1 MKREL
6 FSFLFLCRKPWGNV
20 SFPWFFILKGVRK
33 MTICSVNNVTKSFGG
48 NIIFENISLEIKN
61 GERVGLV
68 GRNGSGKTTIF
79 QLLTGMESLDA
90 GAIHMKKGTRIGHVA
105 QIPKFDESMTVYE
118 VLSSAFKIE
127 KELEREMRT
136 LEKHMAE
143 EQESSVL
150 QKLMERYG
158 IIQEKFAFLG
168 GYEIEANI
176 MKVANG
182 LQVIELFPRS
192 FLELSGGEQ
201 TKVSL
206 AYMLLQKPD
215 LLLLDEPTNHLDL
228 FAVEWLEQFL
238 KEYNGTVVVISHDR
252 YFLDEVVTK
261 IFDLEDGEI
270 HVYHTNYSRFVEEKE
285 ERLLQE
291 FQAFQE
297 QQKKIKKM
305 KEAIKRLREWA
316 NQANPPNEGLHK
328 RARSMERAL
337 ERMEKLKKPILER
350 KQMGLQFEG
359 QERSGKDVIVMKEV
373 SKGFAEH
380 LLFNEANLH
389 VRFQERAAIVGRNGT
404 GKTTLLKLLLEE
416 IKPDAGEIRIGSSVK
431 IGYLSQHA
439 YGNMKSNVLEAFREC
454 VAVTEGEARH
464 ILAKFLFYGPAVF
477 KKVTQLSGGEKM
489 RLRLAQ
495 LMYQDINFLILDE
508 PTNHLDIESREVLEE
523 ALEQYNGTILAVSHD
538 RYFLNKLFE
547 KTYWIDECKLFEFA
561 GNYAWARQKWEEKLE
576 TQVIKQQ
583 RQGRKKIET
592 VPVKKKEVRNIE
604 EIETELM
611 HVEED
616 IYTLECKMEQVVDV
630 EMLEQLYEEK
640 TKKELLRAELYNA
653 LENIME

>member
-1 MKREL
+1 
-6 FSFLFLCRKPWGNV
+6 
-20 SFPWFFILKGVRK
+20 
-33 MTICSVNNVTKSFGG
+33 MTICSVNNVMKSFGG

-79 QLLTGMESLDA
+79 ALLTGRESLDA

-105 QIPKFDESMTVYE
+105 QIPKFDEVMNVYD
-118 VLSSAFKIE
+118 VLSSAFKVE
-127 KELEREMRT
+127 KELEKEMHA
-136 LEKHMAE
+136 LEKNMAE
-143 EQESSVL
+143 EQEQSSL

-182 LQVIELFPRS
+182 LQVTDLFPRV
-192 FLELSGGEQ
+192 FTELSGGEQ

-228 FAVEWLEQFL
+228 FAVEWLEKFL
-238 KEYNGTVVVISHDR
+238 KEYTGTVMVISHDR

-270 HVYHTNYSRFVEEKE
+270 HVYHTNYSQFVEEKE

-291 FQAFQE
+291 FQAYQE

-328 RARSMERAL
+328 RARNMERAL
-337 ERMEKLKKPILER
+337 ERIEKLKRPILER

-359 QERSGKDVIVMKEV
+359 QERSGKDVVVMKEV
-373 SKGFAEH
+373 SKGFAGRP
-380 LLFNEANLH
+380 LFEQANLH

-416 IKPDAGEIRIGSSVK
+416 INPDVGEIRIGSSVK
-431 IGYLSQHA
+431 IGYLSQHT
-439 YGNMKSNVLEAFREC
+439 YGNVKSNVLEAFREY

-576 TQVIKQQ
+576 KQVIKQK
-583 RQGRKKIET
+583 RQGRKSVET
-592 VPVKKKEVRNIE
+592 VPVKEKEARNLE
-604 EIETELM
+604 EIENELM

-616 IYTLECKMEQVVDV
+616 IYAIECEMEHVADV
-630 EMLEQLYEEK
+630 ERLEKLYEEK
-640 TKKELLRAELYNA
+640 TKKELLRAKLYSE
-653 LENIME
+653 LENIVE

>member
-1 MKREL
+1 
-6 FSFLFLCRKPWGNV
+6 
-20 SFPWFFILKGVRK
+20 
-33 MTICSVNNVTKSFGG
+33 MTICSVNNVMKSFGG

-79 QLLTGMESLDA
+79 GLLTGKESLDA

-105 QIPKFDESMTVYE
+105 QIPKFDEVMTVYD
-118 VLSSAFKIE
+118 VLSSAFKVE
-127 KELEREMRT
+127 KELEKEMHA
-136 LEKHMAE
+136 LEKNMVV
-143 EQESSVL
+143 EQEQSAL
-150 QKLMERYG
+150 EKLMERYG
-158 IIQEKFAFLG
+158 VIQEKFAFLG

-182 LQVIELFPRS
+182 LQVTDLFSRV
-192 FLELSGGEQ
+192 FTELSGGEQ

-238 KEYNGTVVVISHDR
+238 KEYTGTVIVISHDR

-270 HVYHTNYSRFVEEKE
+270 HVYHTNYSQFVEEKE

-291 FQAFQE
+291 FQAYQE

-328 RARSMERAL
+328 RARNMERAL
-337 ERMEKLKKPILER
+337 ERIEKLKRPILER

-359 QERSGKDVIVMKEV
+359 QERSGKDVVVMKEV
-373 SKGFAEH
+373 SKGFAGRP
-380 LLFNEANLH
+380 LFEQANLH

-416 IKPDAGEIRIGSSVK
+416 INPDVGEIRIGSSVK
-431 IGYLSQHA
+431 IGYLSQHT
-439 YGNMKSNVLEAFREC
+439 YGNVKSNVLEAFREY

-464 ILAKFLFYGPAVF
+464 ILAKFLFCGPAVF

-576 TQVIKQQ
+576 KQVIKQK
-583 RQGRKKIET
+583 RQGRKSVEM
-592 VPVKKKEVRNIE
+592 VPVKEKKARNLE
-604 EIETELM
+604 EIENELM
-611 HVEED
+611 DVEED
-616 IYTLECKMEQVVDV
+616 IYAIECEMEHVADV
-630 EMLEQLYEEK
+630 ERLEKLYEEK
-640 TKKELLRAELYNA
+640 TMKELLRAKLYSE
-653 LENIME
+653 LENIVE

>member
-1 MKREL
+1 
-6 FSFLFLCRKPWGNV
+6 
-20 SFPWFFILKGVRK
+20 
-33 MTICSVNNVTKSFGG
+33 MTICSVNNVKKSFGG

-61 GERVGLV
+61 GERIGLV

-90 GAIHMKKGTRIGHVA
+90 GAIHMKKGTCIGHVA
-105 QIPKFDESMTVYE
+105 QIPKFNNEMNVYD
-118 VLSSAFKIE
+118 VLSSAFKKE
-127 KELEREMRT
+127 KELEIEMHA
-136 LEKHMAE
+136 LEKNMAE
-143 EQESSVL
+143 EQESSAL

-158 IIQEKFAFLG
+158 VIQERYAFLG

-182 LQVIELFPRS
+182 LQVTELFPRS
-192 FLELSGGEQ
+192 FMELSGGEQ

-238 KEYNGTVVVISHDR
+238 KEYTGTVMVISHDR

-270 HVYHTNYSRFVEEKE
+270 HVYHTNYSQFVEEKE

-291 FQAFQE
+291 FQAYQE

-328 RARSMERAL
+328 RARNMERAL
-337 ERMEKLKKPILER
+337 ERIEKLKRPILDR

-359 QERSGKDVIVMKEV
+359 QERSGKDVVVMKEV
-373 SKGFAEH
+373 SKGFDERS
-380 LLFNEANLH
+380 LFEKVNLH
-389 VRFQERAAIVGRNGT
+389 IRFQERAAIVGRNGT
-404 GKTTLLKLLLEE
+404 GKTTLLKLLLKEMQQ
-416 IKPDAGEIRIGSSVK
+416 DAGEIRIGNSVK

-439 YGNMKSNVLEAFREC
+439 YGNMKNNVLEAFRDC

-464 ILAKFLFYGPAVF
+464 ILARFLFYGPAVF

-495 LMYQDINFLILDE
+495 LMYQDVNFLILDE

-547 KTYWIDECKLFEFA
+547 KTYWIDEHKLFEFA
-561 GNYAWARQKWEEKLE
+561 GNYAWARQKWEERIEK
-576 TQVIKQQ
+576 QVVKQKQQ
-583 RQGRKKIET
+583 QQGNKALEVMPI
-592 VPVKKKEVRNIE
+592 KKKKSRDLEAVEN
-604 EIETELM
+604 ELM
-611 HVEED
+611 HIEED
-616 IYTLECKMEQVVDV
+616 IYALECKMENVVDV

-640 TKKELLRAELYNA
+640 TKKEFLRAELYNE
-653 LENIME
+653 LENIVE

>member
-1 MKREL
+1 
-6 FSFLFLCRKPWGNV
+6 
-20 SFPWFFILKGVRK
+20 
-33 MTICSVNNVTKSFGG
+33 MTICSVNNVKKSFGG

-61 GERVGLV
+61 GERIGLV

-90 GAIHMKKGTRIGHVA
+90 GAIHMKKGTCIGHVA
-105 QIPKFDESMTVYE
+105 QIPKFNNEMNVYD
-118 VLSSAFKIE
+118 VLSSAFKKE
-127 KELEREMRT
+127 KELEIEMHA
-136 LEKHMAE
+136 LEKNMAE
-143 EQESSVL
+143 EQESSAL

-158 IIQEKFAFLG
+158 VIQERYAFLG

-182 LQVIELFPRS
+182 LQVTELFPRS
-192 FLELSGGEQ
+192 FMELSGGEQ

-238 KEYNGTVVVISHDR
+238 KEYTGTVMVISHDR

-270 HVYHTNYSRFVEEKE
+270 HVYHTNYSQFVEEKE

-291 FQAFQE
+291 FQAYQE

-328 RARSMERAL
+328 RARNMERAL
-337 ERMEKLKKPILER
+337 ERIEKLKRPILDR

-359 QERSGKDVIVMKEV
+359 QERSGKDVVVMKEV
-373 SKGFAEH
+373 SKGFDERS
-380 LLFNEANLH
+380 LFEKVNLH
-389 VRFQERAAIVGRNGT
+389 IRFQERAAIVGRNGT
-404 GKTTLLKLLLEE
+404 GKTTLLKLLLKEMQQ
-416 IKPDAGEIRIGSSVK
+416 DAGEIRIGSSVK

-439 YGNMKSNVLEAFREC
+439 YGNMKNNVLEAFRDC

-464 ILAKFLFYGPAVF
+464 ILARFLFYGPAVF

-495 LMYQDINFLILDE
+495 LMYQDVNFLILDE

-547 KTYWIDECKLFEFA
+547 KTYWIDEHKLFEFA
-561 GNYAWARQKWEEKLE
+561 GNYAWARQKWEERIEK
-576 TQVIKQQ
+576 QVVKQKQQ
-583 RQGRKKIET
+583 QQGNKALEVMPI
-592 VPVKKKEVRNIE
+592 KKKRSRDLEAVEN
-604 EIETELM
+604 ELV
-611 HVEED
+611 HIEED
-616 IYTLECKMEQVVDV
+616 IYALECKMENVVDV

-640 TKKELLRAELYNA
+640 MKKEFLRAELYNE
-653 LENIME
+653 LENIVE

>member
-1 MKREL
+1 
-6 FSFLFLCRKPWGNV
+6 
-20 SFPWFFILKGVRK
+20 

-48 NIIFENISLEIKN
+48 NTIFENISLEIKN

-79 QLLTGMESLDA
+79 GLLTGMESLDA

-105 QIPKFDESMTVYE
+105 QIPKFDEVMTVYD
-118 VLSSAFKIE
+118 VLSSAFKVE
-127 KELEREMRT
+127 KELEKEMHA
-136 LEKHMAE
+136 LEKNMAV
-143 EQESSVL
+143 EQEQSAL
-150 QKLMERYG
+150 EKLMERYG
-158 IIQEKFAFLG
+158 VIQEKFAFLG

-182 LQVIELFPRS
+182 LQVTDLFSRV
-192 FLELSGGEQ
+192 FTELSGGEQ

-238 KEYNGTVVVISHDR
+238 KEYTGTVIVISHDR

-270 HVYHTNYSRFVEEKE
+270 HVYHTNYSQFVEEKE

-291 FQAFQE
+291 FQAYQE

-328 RARSMERAL
+328 RARNMERAL
-337 ERMEKLKKPILER
+337 ERIEKLKRPILER

-359 QERSGKDVIVMKEV
+359 QERSGKDVVVMKEV
-373 SKGFAEH
+373 SKGFAGRP
-380 LLFNEANLH
+380 LFEQANLH

-416 IKPDAGEIRIGSSVK
+416 INPDVGEIRIGSSVK
-431 IGYLSQHA
+431 IGYLSQHT
-439 YGNMKSNVLEAFREC
+439 YGNVKSNVLEAFREY

-576 TQVIKQQ
+576 KQVIKQK
-583 RQGRKKIET
+583 RQGRKSVEM
-592 VPVKKKEVRNIE
+592 VPVKEKKLGILKR
-604 EIETELM
+604 L
-611 HVEED
+611 
-616 IYTLECKMEQVVDV
+616 KMS
-630 EMLEQLYEEK
+630 
-640 TKKELLRAELYNA
+640 
-653 LENIME
+653 

>member
-1 MKREL
+1 
-6 FSFLFLCRKPWGNV
+6 
-20 SFPWFFILKGVRK
+20 

-105 QIPKFDESMTVYE
+105 QIPKFDEGMTVYD
-118 VLSSAFKIE
+118 VLSSAFKTE

-136 LEKHMAE
+136 LEKNMAE
-143 EQESSVL
+143 EREPSAL

-158 IIQEKFAFLG
+158 VIQEKFAFLG
-168 GYEIEANI
+168 GYEIEANL

-182 LQVIELFPRS
+182 LQATELFPRS

-238 KEYNGTVVVISHDR
+238 KEYNGTVMVISHDR

-270 HVYHTNYSRFVEEKE
+270 HVYHTNYSQFVEEKE

-291 FQAFQE
+291 FQAYQE

-337 ERMEKLKKPILER
+337 ERIEKLKKPILER

-359 QERSGKDVIVMKEV
+359 QERSGKDVVLMKEV
-373 SKGFAEH
+373 SKGFAGRP
-380 LLFNEANLH
+380 LFNEANLH

-439 YGNMKSNVLEAFREC
+439 YGNMKSNVLEAFREY

-547 KTYWIDECKLFEFA
+547 KTYWIDEHKLFEFA

-576 TQVIKQQ
+576 KQVIKQQ
-583 RQGRKKIET
+583 RQGRKSMAIA
-592 VPVKKKEVRNIE
+592 PVKKKEVRNVE
-604 EIETELM
+604 EIETELI

-616 IYTLECKMEQVVDV
+616 IYTLECKMEHVFDV

-640 TKKELLRAELYNA
+640 TKKELLRADLYNE
-653 LENIME
+653 LENIVE

>member
-1 MKREL
+1 M
-6 FSFLFLCRKPWGNV
+6 GNV

-33 MTICSVNNVTKSFGG
+33 MTICSVNNVKKSFGG

-61 GERVGLV
+61 GERIGLV

-90 GAIHMKKGTRIGHVA
+90 GAIHMKKGTCIGHVA
-105 QIPKFDESMTVYE
+105 QIPKFNNEMNVYD
-118 VLSSAFKIE
+118 VLSSAFKKE
-127 KELEREMRT
+127 KELEIEMHA
-136 LEKHMAE
+136 LEKNMAE
-143 EQESSVL
+143 EQESSAL

-158 IIQEKFAFLG
+158 VIQERYAFLG

-182 LQVIELFPRS
+182 LQVTELFRRS
-192 FLELSGGEQ
+192 FMEISGGEQ

-238 KEYNGTVVVISHDR
+238 KEYTGTVMVISHDR

-270 HVYHTNYSRFVEEKE
+270 HVYHTNYSQFVEEKE

-291 FQAFQE
+291 FQAYQE

-328 RARSMERAL
+328 RARNMERAL
-337 ERMEKLKKPILER
+337 ERIEKLKRPILDR

-359 QERSGKDVIVMKEV
+359 QERSGKDVVVMKEV
-373 SKGFAEH
+373 SKGFAERS
-380 LLFNEANLH
+380 LFEKVNLH
-389 VRFQERAAIVGRNGT
+389 LRFQERAAIVGRNGT
-404 GKTTLLKLLLEE
+404 GKTTLLKLLLKEMQQ
-416 IKPDAGEIRIGSSVK
+416 DAGEIRIGSSVK

-439 YGNMKSNVLEAFREC
+439 HGNMKNNVLEAFRDC

-464 ILAKFLFYGPAVF
+464 ILARFLFYGPAVF

-495 LMYQDINFLILDE
+495 LMYQDVNFLILDE

-547 KTYWIDECKLFEFA
+547 KTYWIDEHKLFEFA
-561 GNYAWARQKWEEKLE
+561 GNYAWARQKWEERIEK
-576 TQVIKQQ
+576 QVAKQKQQ
-583 RQGRKKIET
+583 QQGNKVLKVMPI
-592 VPVKKKEVRNIE
+592 KKKESRNLE
-604 EIETELM
+604 EVENELM
-611 HVEED
+611 HIEED
-616 IYTLECKMEQVVDV
+616 IYALECKMEHVVDV

-640 TKKELLRAELYNA
+640 TKNEFLRAELYNE
-653 LENIME
+653 LENIVE

>member
-1 MKREL
+1 M
-6 FSFLFLCRKPWGNV
+6 GNV

-33 MTICSVNNVTKSFGG
+33 MTICSVNNITKSFGG

-105 QIPKFDESMTVYE
+105 QIPKFDEGMTVYD
-118 VLSSAFKIE
+118 VLSSAFKAE
-127 KELEREMRT
+127 KELEREMHT
-136 LEKHMAE
+136 LEKNMAE
-143 EQESSVL
+143 EREPSAL

-158 IIQEKFAFLG
+158 VIQEKFAFLG
-168 GYEIEANI
+168 GYEIEANL

-182 LQVIELFPRS
+182 LQVTELFPRS

-238 KEYNGTVVVISHDR
+238 KEYNGTVMVISHDR

-270 HVYHTNYSRFVEEKE
+270 HVYHTNYSQFVEEKE

-291 FQAFQE
+291 FQAYQE

-359 QERSGKDVIVMKEV
+359 QERSGKDVVVMKEV
-373 SKGFAEH
+373 SKGFAGH
-380 LLFNEANLH
+380 PLFNEANLH

-416 IKPDAGEIRIGSSVK
+416 IEPDAGEIRIGSSVK

-439 YGNMKSNVLEAFREC
+439 YGNMKSNVLEAFREY

-547 KTYWIDECKLFEFA
+547 KTYWIDERKLFEFA

-576 TQVIKQQ
+576 KQVIKQQ
-583 RQGRKKIET
+583 RQGRKRIET
-592 VPVKKKEVRNIE
+592 APIKKKEVRNVE

-616 IYTLECKMEQVVDV
+616 IYTLECKMEHVVDV
-630 EMLEQLYEEK
+630 EVLEQLYEEK
-640 TKKELLRAELYNA
+640 AKQELLRAELYNE
-653 LENIME
+653 LENIVE

>member
-1 MKREL
+1 M
-6 FSFLFLCRKPWGNV
+6 GNV
-20 SFPWFFILKGVRK
+20 SFSWFFILKGVRK
-33 MTICSVNNVTKSFGG
+33 MTICSVNNVMKSFGG

-79 QLLTGMESLDA
+79 GLLTGKESFDA

-105 QIPKFDESMTVYE
+105 QIPKFDEVMTVYD
-118 VLSSAFKIE
+118 VLSSAFKVE
-127 KELEREMRT
+127 KELEKEMHA
-136 LEKHMAE
+136 LEKNMAV
-143 EQESSVL
+143 EQEQSAL
-150 QKLMERYG
+150 EKLMERYG
-158 IIQEKFAFLG
+158 VIQEKFAFLG

-182 LQVIELFPRS
+182 LQVTDLFSRV
-192 FLELSGGEQ
+192 FTELSGGEQ

-238 KEYNGTVVVISHDR
+238 KEYTGTVIVISHDR

-270 HVYHTNYSRFVEEKE
+270 HVYHTNYSQFVEEKE

-291 FQAFQE
+291 FQAYQE

-328 RARSMERAL
+328 RARNMERAL
-337 ERMEKLKKPILER
+337 ERIEKLKRPILER

-359 QERSGKDVIVMKEV
+359 QERSGKDVVVMKEV
-373 SKGFAEH
+373 SKGFAGRP
-380 LLFNEANLH
+380 LFEQANLH

-416 IKPDAGEIRIGSSVK
+416 INPDVGEIRIGSSVK
-431 IGYLSQHA
+431 IGYLSQHT
-439 YGNMKSNVLEAFREC
+439 YGNVKSNVLEAFREY

-576 TQVIKQQ
+576 KQVIKQK
-583 RQGRKKIET
+583 RQGRKSVEM
-592 VPVKKKEVRNIE
+592 VPVKEKKARNLE
-604 EIETELM
+604 EIENELM

-616 IYTLECKMEQVVDV
+616 IYAIECEMEHVADV
-630 EMLEQLYEEK
+630 ERLKKLYEEK
-640 TKKELLRAELYNA
+640 TMKELLRAKLYSE
-653 LENIME
+653 LENIVE

>member
-1 MKREL
+1 M
-6 FSFLFLCRKPWGNV
+6 GNV

-33 MTICSVNNVTKSFGG
+33 MTICSVNNITKSFGG

-79 QLLTGMESLDA
+79 QLLTGMENVDV

-105 QIPKFDESMTVYE
+105 QIPKFDDGITVYD
-118 VLSSAFKIE
+118 VLSSAFKAE
-127 KELEREMRT
+127 KELEREMHA
-136 LEKHMAE
+136 LEKNMAE
-143 EQESSVL
+143 GLEPFALE
-150 QKLMERYG
+150 KLMERYG
-158 IIQEKFAFLG
+158 VIQERFAFLG

-182 LQVIELFPRS
+182 LQVTELCSRLFT
-192 FLELSGGEQ
+192 ELSGGEQ

-238 KEYNGTVVVISHDR
+238 KEYVGTVMVISHDR

-261 IFDLEDGEI
+261 ILDLEDGEI
-270 HVYHTNYSRFVEEKE
+270 HVYHTNYSQFIEEKE

-291 FQAFQE
+291 FQAYQE

-328 RARSMERAL
+328 RARNMERAL
-337 ERMEKLKKPILER
+337 ERMEKLKRPILER

-359 QERSGKDVIVMKEV
+359 QERSGKDVVVMKEV
-373 SKGFAEH
+373 SKGFADRV
-380 LLFNEANLH
+380 LFEKANLH
-389 VRFQERAAIVGRNGT
+389 IRFQERAAIVGRNGT

-416 IKPDAGEIRIGSSVK
+416 IQQDAGEIRIGSSVK

-439 YGNMKSNVLEAFREC
+439 YGNMKNNVLEAFREC

-464 ILAKFLFYGPAVF
+464 ILARFLFYGPAVF

-547 KTYWIDECKLFEFA
+547 KTYWIDEHKLFEFA
-561 GNYAWARQKWEEKLE
+561 GNYAWARQKWEERIEK
-576 TQVIKQQ
+576 QVVKQKQQ
-583 RQGRKKIET
+583 GSKALEVIPIKKQES
-592 VPVKKKEVRNIE
+592 RNLE
-604 EIETELM
+604 KVENELM
-611 HVEED
+611 HIEED
-616 IYTLECKMEQVVDV
+616 IYALECRMENVVDV

-640 TKKELLRAELYNA
+640 TNKELLRADLYNE
-653 LENIME
+653 LENIVE

>member
-1 MKREL
+1 
-6 FSFLFLCRKPWGNV
+6 
-20 SFPWFFILKGVRK
+20 

-90 GAIHMKKGTRIGHVA
+90 GAIHMKKGTCIGHVA
-105 QIPKFDESMTVYE
+105 QILKFDEDMTVYD
-118 VLSSAFKIE
+118 VLSSAFKAE

-136 LEKHMAE
+136 LEKNMAE
-143 EQESSVL
+143 ERESSAL

-158 IIQEKFAFLG
+158 VIQEKFAFLG
-168 GYEIEANI
+168 GYEIEANL

-182 LQVIELFPRS
+182 LQVTELFPRS

-201 TKVSL
+201 TKISL

-238 KEYNGTVVVISHDR
+238 KEYNGTVMVISHDR

-270 HVYHTNYSRFVEEKE
+270 HVYHTNYSQFVEEKE

-291 FQAFQE
+291 FQAYQE

-337 ERMEKLKKPILER
+337 ERIEKLKKPILER

-359 QERSGKDVIVMKEV
+359 QERSGKDVVVMKEV
-373 SKGFAEH
+373 SKGFAGH
-380 LLFNEANLH
+380 LLFNEASLH

-416 IKPDAGEIRIGSSVK
+416 IEPDAGEIRIGSSVK

-439 YGNMKSNVLEAFREC
+439 YGNVKSNVLEAFREY

-547 KTYWIDECKLFEFA
+547 KTYWIDERKLFEFA

-576 TQVIKQQ
+576 KQVITQQ
-583 RQGRKKIET
+583 RQGRKRIET
-592 VPVKKKEVRNIE
+592 ASVKKKEVRNVE

-616 IYTLECKMEQVVDV
+616 IYTLECKMEHVVDV

-640 TKKELLRAELYNA
+640 TKKELLRAELYNE
-653 LENIME
+653 LGNIVE

>member
-1 MKREL
+1 
-6 FSFLFLCRKPWGNV
+6 
-20 SFPWFFILKGVRK
+20 

-143 EQESSVL
+143 EQETSVL

-182 LQVIELFPRS
+182 LQVTELFPRS
-192 FLELSGGEQ
+192 FVEISGGEQ

-238 KEYNGTVVVISHDR
+238 KEYNGTVMVISHDR

-291 FQAFQE
+291 FQAYQE

-359 QERSGKDVIVMKEV
+359 QERSGKDVVVMKEV

-416 IKPDAGEIRIGSSVK
+416 IEPDAGEIRIGSSVK

-583 RQGRKKIET
+583 RQGRKSVET
-592 VPVKKKEVRNIE
+592 VSVKKKEVRNIE

-630 EMLEQLYEEK
+630 EMLEQLYDEK
-640 TKKELLRAELYNA
+640 TKKELLRADLYNA

>member
-1 MKREL
+1 M
-6 FSFLFLCRKPWGNV
+6 GNV
-20 SFPWFFILKGVRK
+20 SFSWFFILKGVRK
-33 MTICSVNNVTKSFGG
+33 MTICSVNNVMKSFGG

-79 QLLTGMESLDA
+79 GLLTGKESLDA
-90 GAIHMKKGTRIGHVA
+90 GAILMKKGTRIGHVA
-105 QIPKFDESMTVYE
+105 QIPKFDEVMTVYD
-118 VLSSAFKIE
+118 VLSSAFKVE
-127 KELEREMRT
+127 KELEKEMHA
-136 LEKHMAE
+136 LEKNMAV
-143 EQESSVL
+143 EQEQSAL
-150 QKLMERYG
+150 EKLMERYG
-158 IIQEKFAFLG
+158 VIQEKFAFLG
-168 GYEIEANI
+168 GYEIKANI

-182 LQVIELFPRS
+182 LQVTDLFSRV
-192 FLELSGGEQ
+192 FTELSGGEQ

-238 KEYNGTVVVISHDR
+238 KEYTGTVIVISHDR

-270 HVYHTNYSRFVEEKE
+270 HVYHTNYSQFVEEKE

-291 FQAFQE
+291 FQAYQE

-328 RARSMERAL
+328 RARNMERAL
-337 ERMEKLKKPILER
+337 ERIEKLKRPILER

-359 QERSGKDVIVMKEV
+359 QERSGKDVVVMKEV
-373 SKGFAEH
+373 SKGFAGRP
-380 LLFNEANLH
+380 LFEQANLH

-416 IKPDAGEIRIGSSVK
+416 INPDVGEIRIGSSVK
-431 IGYLSQHA
+431 IGYLSQHT
-439 YGNMKSNVLEAFREC
+439 YGNVKSNVLEAFREY

-576 TQVIKQQ
+576 KQVIKQK
-583 RQGRKKIET
+583 RQGRKSVEM
-592 VPVKKKEVRNIE
+592 VPVKEKKARNLE
-604 EIETELM
+604 EIENELM

-616 IYTLECKMEQVVDV
+616 IYAIECEMEHVADV
-630 EMLEQLYEEK
+630 ERLEKLYEEK
-640 TKKELLRAELYNA
+640 TMKELLRAKLYSE
-653 LENIME
+653 LENIVE

>member
-1 MKREL
+1 
-6 FSFLFLCRKPWGNV
+6 
-20 SFPWFFILKGVRK
+20 
-33 MTICSVNNVTKSFGG
+33 MTICSVNNVMKSFGG

-79 QLLTGMESLDA
+79 GLLTGKESLDA

-105 QIPKFDESMTVYE
+105 QIPKFDEVMNVYD
-118 VLSSAFKIE
+118 VLSSAFKVE
-127 KELEREMRT
+127 KELEKEMHA
-136 LEKHMAE
+136 LEKNMAV
-143 EQESSVL
+143 EQEQSAL
-150 QKLMERYG
+150 EKLMERYG
-158 IIQEKFAFLG
+158 VIQEKFAFLG

-182 LQVIELFPRS
+182 LQVTDLFPRV
-192 FLELSGGEQ
+192 FTELSGGEQ

-228 FAVEWLEQFL
+228 FAVEWLEKFL
-238 KEYNGTVVVISHDR
+238 KEYTGTVMVISHDR

-270 HVYHTNYSRFVEEKE
+270 HVYHTNYSQFVEEKE

-291 FQAFQE
+291 FQAYQE

-328 RARSMERAL
+328 RARNMERAL
-337 ERMEKLKKPILER
+337 ERIEKLKRPILER

-359 QERSGKDVIVMKEV
+359 QERSGKDVVVMKEV
-373 SKGFAEH
+373 SKGFAGRP
-380 LLFNEANLH
+380 LFEQANLH
-389 VRFQERAAIVGRNGT
+389 VRFQERAAIVGCNGT

-416 IKPDAGEIRIGSSVK
+416 INPDVGEIRIGSSVK
-431 IGYLSQHA
+431 IGYLSQHT
-439 YGNMKSNVLEAFREC
+439 YGNVKSNVLEAFREY

-576 TQVIKQQ
+576 KQVIKQK
-583 RQGRKKIET
+583 RQGRKSVEM
-592 VPVKKKEVRNIE
+592 VPVKEKKARNLE
-604 EIETELM
+604 EIENELM

-616 IYTLECKMEQVVDV
+616 IYAIECEMEHVADV
-630 EMLEQLYEEK
+630 ERLEKLYEEK
-640 TKKELLRAELYNA
+640 TMKELLRAKLYSE
-653 LENIME
+653 LENIVE

>member
-1 MKREL
+1 
-6 FSFLFLCRKPWGNV
+6 
-20 SFPWFFILKGVRK
+20 

-105 QIPKFDESMTVYE
+105 QIPKFDEGMTVYD
-118 VLSSAFKIE
+118 VLSSAFKTE

-136 LEKHMAE
+136 LEKNMAE
-143 EQESSVL
+143 EREPSAL

-158 IIQEKFAFLG
+158 VIQEKFAFLG
-168 GYEIEANI
+168 GYEIEANM

-182 LQVIELFPRS
+182 LQVTELFPRS

-238 KEYNGTVVVISHDR
+238 KEYNGTVMVISHDR

-270 HVYHTNYSRFVEEKE
+270 HVYHTNYSQFVDEKE

-291 FQAFQE
+291 FQAYQE

-337 ERMEKLKKPILER
+337 ERIEKLKKPILER

-359 QERSGKDVIVMKEV
+359 QERSGKDVVLMKEV
-373 SKGFAEH
+373 SKGFAGH
-380 LLFNEANLH
+380 PLFNEANLH

-439 YGNMKSNVLEAFREC
+439 YGNMKSNVLEAFREY

-547 KTYWIDECKLFEFA
+547 KTYWIDEHKLFEFA

-576 TQVIKQQ
+576 KQVIKQQ
-583 RQGRKKIET
+583 RQGRKSMAT
-592 VPVKKKEVRNIE
+592 APVKKKEVRNVE
-604 EIETELM
+604 DIETELM

-616 IYTLECKMEQVVDV
+616 IYMLECKMEHVVDV

-640 TKKELLRAELYNA
+640 TKKELLRADLYNE
-653 LENIME
+653 LENIVE

>member
-1 MKREL
+1 
-6 FSFLFLCRKPWGNV
+6 
-20 SFPWFFILKGVRK
+20 

-143 EQESSVL
+143 EQETSVL

-182 LQVIELFPRS
+182 LQVTELFPRS
-192 FLELSGGEQ
+192 FVEISGGEQ

-238 KEYNGTVVVISHDR
+238 KEYNGTVMVISHDR

-291 FQAFQE
+291 FQAYQE

-337 ERMEKLKKPILER
+337 ERMEKLKKPILEL

-359 QERSGKDVIVMKEV
+359 QERSGKDVVVMKEV

-416 IKPDAGEIRIGSSVK
+416 IEPDAGEIRIGSSVK

-583 RQGRKKIET
+583 RQGRKSVET
-592 VPVKKKEVRNIE
+592 VSVKKKEVRNIE

-616 IYTLECKMEQVVDV
+616 IYTLECKMEHVVDV

-640 TKKELLRAELYNA
+640 TKKELLRADLYNA

>member
-1 MKREL
+1 
-6 FSFLFLCRKPWGNV
+6 
-20 SFPWFFILKGVRK
+20 

-48 NIIFENISLEIKN
+48 NTIFENISLEIKN

-79 QLLTGMESLDA
+79 GLLTGMESLDA

-105 QIPKFDESMTVYE
+105 QIPKFDEAMTVYD
-118 VLSSAFKIE
+118 VLSSAFKVE
-127 KELEREMRT
+127 KELEKEMHA
-136 LEKHMAE
+136 LEKNMAV
-143 EQESSVL
+143 EQEQSAL
-150 QKLMERYG
+150 EKLMERYG
-158 IIQEKFAFLG
+158 VIQEKFAFLG

-182 LQVIELFPRS
+182 LQVTDLFSRV
-192 FLELSGGEQ
+192 FTELSGGEQ

-238 KEYNGTVVVISHDR
+238 KEYTGTVMVISHDR

-270 HVYHTNYSRFVEEKE
+270 HVYHTNYSQFVEEKE

-291 FQAFQE
+291 FQAYQE

-328 RARSMERAL
+328 RARNMERAL
-337 ERMEKLKKPILER
+337 ERIEKLKRPILER

-359 QERSGKDVIVMKEV
+359 QERSGKDVVVMKEV
-373 SKGFAEH
+373 SKGFAGRP
-380 LLFNEANLH
+380 LFEQANLH

-404 GKTTLLKLLLEE
+404 GKTTLLKLLLKE
-416 IKPDAGEIRIGSSVK
+416 INPDVGEIRIGSSVK
-431 IGYLSQHA
+431 IGYLSQHT
-439 YGNMKSNVLEAFREC
+439 YGNVKSNVLEAFREY

-464 ILAKFLFYGPAVF
+464 ILANFLFYGPAVF

-576 TQVIKQQ
+576 KQVIKQK
-583 RQGRKKIET
+583 RQGRKSVEM
-592 VPVKKKEVRNIE
+592 VPVKEKKARNLE
-604 EIETELM
+604 EIENELM

-616 IYTLECKMEQVVDV
+616 IYAIECEMEHVANVERLEK
-630 EMLEQLYEEK
+630 LYEEK
-640 TKKELLRAELYNA
+640 TMKELLRAKLYSE
-653 LENIME
+653 LENIVE

>member
-1 MKREL
+1 
-6 FSFLFLCRKPWGNV
+6 
-20 SFPWFFILKGVRK
+20 

-79 QLLTGMESLDA
+79 GLLTGMESLDA

-105 QIPKFDESMTVYE
+105 QIPKFDEVLTVYD
-118 VLSSAFKIE
+118 VLSSAFKVE
-127 KELEREMRT
+127 KELEKEMHA
-136 LEKHMAE
+136 LETNMAE
-143 EQESSVL
+143 EQEQSSL

-158 IIQEKFAFLG
+158 VIQEKFAFLG

-182 LQVIELFPRS
+182 LQVTDLFSRV
-192 FLELSGGEQ
+192 FTELSGGEQ

-238 KEYNGTVVVISHDR
+238 KEYTGTVMVISHDR

-270 HVYHTNYSRFVEEKE
+270 HVYHTNYSQFVEEKE

-291 FQAFQE
+291 FQAYQE

-328 RARSMERAL
+328 RARNMERAL
-337 ERMEKLKKPILER
+337 ERIEKLKRPILER

-359 QERSGKDVIVMKEV
+359 QERSGKDVVVMKEV
-373 SKGFAEH
+373 SKGFAGRP
-380 LLFNEANLH
+380 LFEQANLH

-416 IKPDAGEIRIGSSVK
+416 INPDVGEIRIGSSVK
-431 IGYLSQHA
+431 IGYLSQHT
-439 YGNMKSNVLEAFREC
+439 YGNVKSNVLEAFREY

-576 TQVIKQQ
+576 KQVIKQK
-583 RQGRKKIET
+583 RQGRKSVEM
-592 VPVKKKEVRNIE
+592 VPVKEKKARNLE
-604 EIETELM
+604 EIENELM

-616 IYTLECKMEQVVDV
+616 IYAIECEMEHVADV
-630 EMLEQLYEEK
+630 ERLEKLYEEK
-640 TKKELLRAELYNA
+640 TMKELLRAKLYSE
-653 LENIME
+653 LENILE

>member
-1 MKREL
+1 
-6 FSFLFLCRKPWGNV
+6 
-20 SFPWFFILKGVRK
+20 

-143 EQESSVL
+143 EQGSSVL

-182 LQVIELFPRS
+182 LQVTELFPRS

-238 KEYNGTVVVISHDR
+238 KEYNGTVMVISHDR

-291 FQAFQE
+291 FQAYQE

-337 ERMEKLKKPILER
+337 ERMQKLKKPILER

-359 QERSGKDVIVMKEV
+359 QDRSGKDVVVIKEV
-373 SKGFAEH
+373 SKGFADH
-380 LLFNEANLH
+380 PLFNEVNLH

-404 GKTTLLKLLLEE
+404 GKTTLLKLLLEQIE
-416 IKPDAGEIRIGSSVK
+416 PDAGEIRIGSSVK

-439 YGNMKSNVLEAFREC
+439 YGNRKSNVLEAFREY

-547 KTYWIDECKLFEFA
+547 KTYWIDEHKLFEFA
-561 GNYAWARQKWEEKLE
+561 GNYAWARQKWEERLE

-583 RQGRKKIET
+583 RQGRKSIET
-592 VPVKKKEVRNIE
+592 APVKKKEARNIE

-616 IYTLECKMEQVVDV
+616 IYTLECKMEHVVDV

-640 TKKELLRAELYNA
+640 TKKELLRAELYNE
-653 LENIME
+653 LENIVE

>member
-1 MKREL
+1 M
-6 FSFLFLCRKPWGNV
+6 GNV
-20 SFPWFFILKGVRK
+20 SFSWFFILKGVRK

-48 NIIFENISLEIKN
+48 NNIFENISLEIKN

-79 QLLTGMESLDA
+79 GLLTGMESLDA

-105 QIPKFDESMTVYE
+105 QIPKFDEVMTVYD
-118 VLSSAFKIE
+118 VLSSAFKVE
-127 KELEREMRT
+127 KELEKEMHA
-136 LEKHMAE
+136 LEKNMAV
-143 EQESSVL
+143 EQEQSAL
-150 QKLMERYG
+150 EKLMERYG
-158 IIQEKFAFLG
+158 VIQEKFAFLG

-182 LQVIELFPRS
+182 LQVTDLFSRV
-192 FLELSGGEQ
+192 FTELSGGEQ

-238 KEYNGTVVVISHDR
+238 KEYTGTVMVISHDR

-270 HVYHTNYSRFVEEKE
+270 HVYHTNYSQFVEEKE

-291 FQAFQE
+291 FQAYQE

-328 RARSMERAL
+328 RARNMERAL
-337 ERMEKLKKPILER
+337 ERIEKLKRPILER

-359 QERSGKDVIVMKEV
+359 QERSGKDVVVMKEV
-373 SKGFAEH
+373 SKGFAGRP
-380 LLFNEANLH
+380 LFEQANLH

-416 IKPDAGEIRIGSSVK
+416 INPDVGEIRIGSSVK
-431 IGYLSQHA
+431 IGYLSQHT
-439 YGNMKSNVLEAFREC
+439 YGNVKSNVLEAFREY

-576 TQVIKQQ
+576 KQVIKQK
-583 RQGRKKIET
+583 RQGRKSVEM
-592 VPVKKKEVRNIE
+592 VPVKEKKARNLE
-604 EIETELM
+604 EIENELM

-616 IYTLECKMEQVVDV
+616 IYAIECEMEHVANVERLEK
-630 EMLEQLYEEK
+630 LYEEK
-640 TKKELLRAELYNA
+640 TMKELLRAKLYSE
-653 LENIME
+653 LENIVE

>member
-1 MKREL
+1 
-6 FSFLFLCRKPWGNV
+6 
-20 SFPWFFILKGVRK
+20 

-90 GAIHMKKGTRIGHVA
+90 GAIHMKKGIRIGHVA
-105 QIPKFDESMTVYE
+105 QMPKFDESMTVYE

-136 LEKHMAE
+136 LEKDMAE

-182 LQVIELFPRS
+182 LQVTELFPRS
-192 FLELSGGEQ
+192 FVEISGGEQ

-238 KEYNGTVVVISHDR
+238 KEYNGTVMVISHDR

-291 FQAFQE
+291 FQAYQE

-359 QERSGKDVIVMKEV
+359 QERSGKDVVVMKEV

-416 IKPDAGEIRIGSSVK
+416 IEPDAGEIRIGSSVK

-439 YGNMKSNVLEAFREC
+439 YGNMKINVLEAFREC

-464 ILAKFLFYGPAVF
+464 ILAKFLFYGPVVF

-547 KTYWIDECKLFEFA
+547 KTYWIDERKLFEFA

-583 RQGRKKIET
+583 RQGRKNIET

-640 TKKELLRAELYNA
+640 TKKELLRAELYNE
-653 LENIME
+653 LENIVE

>member
-1 MKREL
+1 
-6 FSFLFLCRKPWGNV
+6 
-20 SFPWFFILKGVRK
+20 

-48 NIIFENISLEIKN
+48 NTIFENISLEIKN

-79 QLLTGMESLDA
+79 GLLTGRESLDA

-105 QIPKFDESMTVYE
+105 QIPKFDEAMTVYD
-118 VLSSAFKIE
+118 VLSSAFKVE
-127 KELEREMRT
+127 KELEKEMHA
-136 LEKHMAE
+136 LEKNMAV
-143 EQESSVL
+143 EQEQSAL
-150 QKLMERYG
+150 EKLMERYG
-158 IIQEKFAFLG
+158 VIQEKFAFLG

-182 LQVIELFPRS
+182 LQVTDLFSRV
-192 FLELSGGEQ
+192 FTELSGGEQ

-238 KEYNGTVVVISHDR
+238 KEYTGTVMVISHDR

-270 HVYHTNYSRFVEEKE
+270 HVYHTNYSQFVEEKE
-285 ERLLQE
+285 EKLLQE
-291 FQAFQE
+291 FQAYQE

-328 RARSMERAL
+328 RARNMERAL
-337 ERMEKLKKPILER
+337 ERIEKLKRPILER

-359 QERSGKDVIVMKEV
+359 QERSGKDVVVMKEV
-373 SKGFAEH
+373 SKGFAGRP
-380 LLFNEANLH
+380 LFEQANLH

-416 IKPDAGEIRIGSSVK
+416 INPDVGEIRIGSSVK
-431 IGYLSQHA
+431 IGYLSQHT
-439 YGNMKSNVLEAFREC
+439 YGNVKSNVLEAFREY

-576 TQVIKQQ
+576 KQVIKQK
-583 RQGRKKIET
+583 RQGRKSVEM
-592 VPVKKKEVRNIE
+592 VPVKEKKARNLE
-604 EIETELM
+604 EIENELM

-616 IYTLECKMEQVVDV
+616 MYAIECEMEHVDDV
-630 EMLEQLYEEK
+630 ERLEKLYEEK
-640 TKKELLRAELYNA
+640 TMKELLRAKLYSE
-653 LENIME
+653 LENIVE

>member
-1 MKREL
+1 M
-6 FSFLFLCRKPWGNV
+6 GNV
-20 SFPWFFILKGVRK
+20 SFSWFFILKGVRK

-79 QLLTGMESLDA
+79 GLLTGMESLDA

-105 QIPKFDESMTVYE
+105 QIPKFDEAMTVYD
-118 VLSSAFKIE
+118 VLSSAFKVE
-127 KELEREMRT
+127 KELEKEMHA
-136 LEKHMAE
+136 LEKNMAE
-143 EQESSVL
+143 EQEQSAL

-158 IIQEKFAFLG
+158 VIQEKFAFLG

-182 LQVIELFPRS
+182 LQVTNLFPRV
-192 FLELSGGEQ
+192 FTELSGGEQ
-201 TKVSL
+201 TKISL

-228 FAVEWLEQFL
+228 FAVEWLEKFL
-238 KEYNGTVVVISHDR
+238 KEYNGTVMVISHDR

-261 IFDLEDGEI
+261 ILDLEDGEI
-270 HVYHTNYSRFVEEKE
+270 HVYHTNYSQFVEEKE

-291 FQAFQE
+291 FQAYQE

-328 RARSMERAL
+328 RARNMERAL
-337 ERMEKLKKPILER
+337 ERIEKLKRPILER

-359 QERSGKDVIVMKEV
+359 QERSGKDVVVMKEV
-373 SKGFAEH
+373 SKGFAGRP
-380 LLFNEANLH
+380 LFEQANLH
-389 VRFQERAAIVGRNGT
+389 VRFQERTAIVGRNGT

-416 IKPDAGEIRIGSSVK
+416 INPDVGEIRIGSSVK
-431 IGYLSQHA
+431 IGYLSQHT
-439 YGNMKSNVLEAFREC
+439 YGNVKSNVLEAFREY

-547 KTYWIDECKLFEFA
+547 KTYWIDRCKLFEFA

-576 TQVIKQQ
+576 KQVIKQQ
-583 RQGRKKIET
+583 RQGRKNIET
-592 VPVKKKEVRNIE
+592 APVKKKEVRNVE
-604 EIETELM
+604 DIETELM

-616 IYTLECKMEQVVDV
+616 IYALECKMEHVVDV

-640 TKKELLRAELYNA
+640 TKKELLRADLYNE
-653 LENIME
+653 LENIVE

>member
-1 MKREL
+1 M
-6 FSFLFLCRKPWGNV
+6 GNV
-20 SFPWFFILKGVRK
+20 SFSWFFILKGVRK

-48 NIIFENISLEIKN
+48 NTIFENISLEIKN

-79 QLLTGMESLDA
+79 GLLTGMESLDA

-105 QIPKFDESMTVYE
+105 QIPKFDEVLTVYD
-118 VLSSAFKIE
+118 VLSSAFKVE
-127 KELEREMRT
+127 KELEKEMHA
-136 LEKHMAE
+136 LETNMAE
-143 EQESSVL
+143 EQEQSSL

-182 LQVIELFPRS
+182 LQVTDLFSRV
-192 FLELSGGEQ
+192 FTELSGGEQ

-238 KEYNGTVVVISHDR
+238 KEYTGTVMVISHDR

-270 HVYHTNYSRFVEEKE
+270 HVYHTNYSQFVEEKE

-291 FQAFQE
+291 FQAYQE

-328 RARSMERAL
+328 RARNMERAL
-337 ERMEKLKKPILER
+337 ERIEKLKRPILER

-359 QERSGKDVIVMKEV
+359 QERSGKDVVVMKEV
-373 SKGFAEH
+373 SKGFAGRP
-380 LLFNEANLH
+380 LFEQANLH

-416 IKPDAGEIRIGSSVK
+416 INPDVGEIRIGSSVK
-431 IGYLSQHA
+431 IGYLSQHT
-439 YGNMKSNVLEAFREC
+439 YGNVKSNVLEAFREY

-576 TQVIKQQ
+576 KQVIKQK
-583 RQGRKKIET
+583 RQGRKSVEM
-592 VPVKKKEVRNIE
+592 VPVKEKKARNLE
-604 EIETELM
+604 EIENELM

-616 IYTLECKMEQVVDV
+616 IYAIECEMEHVADV
-630 EMLEQLYEEK
+630 ERLEKLYEEK
-640 TKKELLRAELYNA
+640 TMKELLRAKLYSE
-653 LENIME
+653 LENIVE

>member
-1 MKREL
+1 
-6 FSFLFLCRKPWGNV
+6 
-20 SFPWFFILKGVRK
+20 
-33 MTICSVNNVTKSFGG
+33 MTICSVNNVRKSFGG

-182 LQVIELFPRS
+182 LQVTELFHRS

-238 KEYNGTVVVISHDR
+238 KEYNGTVMVISHDR

-270 HVYHTNYSRFVEEKE
+270 HVYHTNYSQFVEEKE

-291 FQAFQE
+291 FQAYQE

-359 QERSGKDVIVMKEV
+359 QERSGKDVVVMKEV
-373 SKGFAEH
+373 SKRFAEH

-416 IKPDAGEIRIGSSVK
+416 IEPDAGEIRIGSSVK

-561 GNYAWARQKWEEKLE
+561 GNYAWARQKWEEKTE
-576 TQVIKQQ
+576 TQVIKQR
-583 RQGRKKIET
+583 RQGRKVWKQS
-592 VPVKKKEVRNIE
+592 
-604 EIETELM
+604 L
-611 HVEED
+611 
-616 IYTLECKMEQVVDV
+616 
-630 EMLEQLYEEK
+630 
-640 TKKELLRAELYNA
+640 
-653 LENIME
+653 

>member
-1 MKREL
+1 
-6 FSFLFLCRKPWGNV
+6 
-20 SFPWFFILKGVRK
+20 

-105 QIPKFDESMTVYE
+105 QIPKFDEGMTVYD

-127 KELEREMRT
+127 KELEREMHA

-143 EQESSVL
+143 EQESSAL
-150 QKLMERYG
+150 QRLMERYG
-158 IIQEKFAFLG
+158 VIQEKFAFLG

-182 LQVIELFPRS
+182 LQVTELFPRS

-238 KEYNGTVVVISHDR
+238 KEYNGTVMVISHDR

-270 HVYHTNYSRFVEEKE
+270 HVYHTNYSQFVEEKE

-291 FQAFQE
+291 FQAYQE

-359 QERSGKDVIVMKEV
+359 QGRSGKDVVVMKEV
-373 SKGFAEH
+373 SKGFADH
-380 LLFNEANLH
+380 PLFKEVNLH

-416 IKPDAGEIRIGSSVK
+416 IEPDAGEIRIGSSVK

-439 YGNMKSNVLEAFREC
+439 YGNMKSNVLEAFREY

-477 KKVTQLSGGEKM
+477 KKVTQLSGGERM
-489 RLRLAQ
+489 RLRLVQ

-547 KTYWIDECKLFEFA
+547 KTYWIDERKLFEFA

-576 TQVIKQQ
+576 KQVTKQKH
-583 RQGRKKIET
+583 QGRKSMET
-592 VPVKKKEVRNIE
+592 APVKKKESRNVE

-640 TKKELLRAELYNA
+640 TKKELLRAGLYNE
-653 LENIME
+653 LENIVE

>member
-1 MKREL
+1 M
-6 FSFLFLCRKPWGNV
+6 GNV
-20 SFPWFFILKGVRK
+20 SFSWFFILKGVRK
-33 MTICSVNNVTKSFGG
+33 MTICSVNNVKKSFGG

-79 QLLTGMESLDA
+79 GLLTGMESLDA

-105 QIPKFDESMTVYE
+105 QIPKFDEVLTVYD
-118 VLSSAFKIE
+118 VLSSAFKVE
-127 KELEREMRT
+127 KELEKEMHA
-136 LEKHMAE
+136 LEKNMAE
-143 EQESSVL
+143 EQEQSSL

-182 LQVIELFPRS
+182 LQVTDLFSRV
-192 FLELSGGEQ
+192 FTELSGGEQ

-215 LLLLDEPTNHLDL
+215 LLLLDEPTNYLDL

-238 KEYNGTVVVISHDR
+238 KEYTGTVMVISHDR

-270 HVYHTNYSRFVEEKE
+270 HVYHTNYSQFVEEKE

-291 FQAFQE
+291 FQAYQE

-328 RARSMERAL
+328 RARNMERAL
-337 ERMEKLKKPILER
+337 ERIEKLKRPILER

-359 QERSGKDVIVMKEV
+359 QERSGKDVVVMKEV
-373 SKGFAEH
+373 SKGFAGRP
-380 LLFNEANLH
+380 LFEQANLH

-404 GKTTLLKLLLEE
+404 GKTTLLKLLLKE
-416 IKPDAGEIRIGSSVK
+416 INPDVGEIRIGSSVK
-431 IGYLSQHA
+431 IGYLSQHT
-439 YGNMKSNVLEAFREC
+439 YGNVKSNVLEAFREY

-576 TQVIKQQ
+576 KQVIKQK
-583 RQGRKKIET
+583 RQGRKSVEM
-592 VPVKKKEVRNIE
+592 VPVKEKKARNLE
-604 EIETELM
+604 EIENELM

-616 IYTLECKMEQVVDV
+616 IYAIECEMEHVADV
-630 EMLEQLYEEK
+630 ERLEKLYEEK
-640 TKKELLRAELYNA
+640 TMKELLRAKLYSE
-653 LENIME
+653 LENIVE

>member
-1 MKREL
+1 
-6 FSFLFLCRKPWGNV
+6 
-20 SFPWFFILKGVRK
+20 

-90 GAIHMKKGTRIGHVA
+90 GTIHMKKGTRIGHVA
-105 QIPKFDESMTVYE
+105 QIPRFDEEMTVYD
-118 VLSSAFKIE
+118 VLSSAFKAE
-127 KELEREMRT
+127 KELEREMHD
-136 LEKHMAE
+136 LEKNMAE
-143 EQESSVL
+143 EQEPSTL
-150 QKLMERYG
+150 QKWMERYG
-158 IIQEKFAFLG
+158 VIQEKFAFLG

-182 LQVIELFPRS
+182 LQVTDLFSRA
-192 FLELSGGEQ
+192 FVELSGGEQ

-238 KEYNGTVVVISHDR
+238 KEYTGTVIVISHDR

-261 IFDLEDGEI
+261 IIDLEDGEV
-270 HVYHTNYSRFVEEKE
+270 HVYHTNYSQFVEEKE

-291 FQAFQE
+291 FQAYQE

-328 RARSMERAL
+328 RARNMERAL

-359 QERSGKDVIVMKEV
+359 QERSGKDVVLMKEV
-373 SKGFAEH
+373 SKGFADQP
-380 LLFNEANLH
+380 LFEQANLH

-416 IKPDAGEIRIGSSVK
+416 IEPDAGEIRIGSSVK

-439 YGNMKSNVLEAFREC
+439 YGNMKSNVLEAFREY

-547 KTYWIDECKLFEFA
+547 KTYWIDERKLFEFA
-561 GNYAWARQKWEEKLE
+561 GNYAWARQKWEEKVE
-576 TQVIKQQ
+576 KQVIKQK
-583 RQGRKKIET
+583 RQGRKSVEMAS
-592 VPVKKKEVRNIE
+592 VKKKEPRSFE
-604 EIETELM
+604 EIENELM
-611 HVEED
+611 HIEEG
-616 IYTLECKMEQVVDV
+616 IYALECEMEHVADV
-630 EMLEQLYEEK
+630 ERLEQLYEEK
-640 TKKELLRAELYNA
+640 TKKELLRAELYNE
-653 LENIME
+653 LENIAE

>member
-1 MKREL
+1 M
-6 FSFLFLCRKPWGNV
+6 GNV
-20 SFPWFFILKGVRK
+20 SFSWFFILKGVRK

-48 NIIFENISLEIKN
+48 NTIFENISLEIKN

-79 QLLTGMESLDA
+79 GLLTGMESLDA

-105 QIPKFDESMTVYE
+105 QIPKFDEAMTVYD
-118 VLSSAFKIE
+118 VLSSAFKVE
-127 KELEREMRT
+127 KELEKEMHA
-136 LEKHMAE
+136 LEKNMAV
-143 EQESSVL
+143 EQEQSAL
-150 QKLMERYG
+150 EKLMERYG
-158 IIQEKFAFLG
+158 VIQEKFAFLG

-182 LQVIELFPRS
+182 LQVTDLFSRV
-192 FLELSGGEQ
+192 FTELSGGEQ

-238 KEYNGTVVVISHDR
+238 KEYTGTVMVISHDR

-270 HVYHTNYSRFVEEKE
+270 HVYHTNYSQFVEEKE

-291 FQAFQE
+291 FQAYQE

-328 RARSMERAL
+328 RARNMERAL
-337 ERMEKLKKPILER
+337 ERIEKLKRPILER

-359 QERSGKDVIVMKEV
+359 QERSGKDVVVMKEV
-373 SKGFAEH
+373 SKGFAGRP
-380 LLFNEANLH
+380 LFEQANLH

-404 GKTTLLKLLLEE
+404 GKTTLLKLLLKE
-416 IKPDAGEIRIGSSVK
+416 INPDVGEIRIGSSVK
-431 IGYLSQHA
+431 IGYLSQHT
-439 YGNMKSNVLEAFREC
+439 YGNVKSNVLEAFREY

-576 TQVIKQQ
+576 KQVIKQK
-583 RQGRKKIET
+583 RQGRKSVEM
-592 VPVKKKEVRNIE
+592 VPVKEKKARNLE
-604 EIETELM
+604 EIENELM

-616 IYTLECKMEQVVDV
+616 IYAIECEMEHVADV
-630 EMLEQLYEEK
+630 ERLEKLYEEK
-640 TKKELLRAELYNA
+640 TMKELLRAKLYSE
-653 LENIME
+653 LENIVE

>member
-1 MKREL
+1 M
-6 FSFLFLCRKPWGNV
+6 GNV
-20 SFPWFFILKGVRK
+20 SFSWFFILKGVRK

-79 QLLTGMESLDA
+79 GLLTGMESLDA

-105 QIPKFDESMTVYE
+105 QIPKFDEVLTVYD
-118 VLSSAFKIE
+118 VLSSAFKVE
-127 KELEREMRT
+127 KELEKEMHA
-136 LEKHMAE
+136 LEKNMAE
-143 EQESSVL
+143 EQEQSSL

-182 LQVIELFPRS
+182 LQVTDLFSRV
-192 FLELSGGEQ
+192 FTELSGGEQ

-238 KEYNGTVVVISHDR
+238 KEYTGTVMVISHDR

-270 HVYHTNYSRFVEEKE
+270 HVYHTNYSQFVEEKE

-291 FQAFQE
+291 FQAYQE

-305 KEAIKRLREWA
+305 KEVIKRLREWE

-328 RARSMERAL
+328 RARNMERAL
-337 ERMEKLKKPILER
+337 ERIEKLKRPILER

-359 QERSGKDVIVMKEV
+359 QERSGKDVVVMKEV
-373 SKGFAEH
+373 SKGFAGRP
-380 LLFNEANLH
+380 LFEQANLH

-404 GKTTLLKLLLEE
+404 GKTTLLKLLLKE
-416 IKPDAGEIRIGSSVK
+416 INPDVGEIRIGSSVK
-431 IGYLSQHA
+431 IGYLSQHT
-439 YGNMKSNVLEAFREC
+439 YGNVKSNVLEAFREY

-576 TQVIKQQ
+576 KQVIKQK
-583 RQGRKKIET
+583 RQGRKSVEM
-592 VPVKKKEVRNIE
+592 VPVKEKKARNLE
-604 EIETELM
+604 EIENELM

-616 IYTLECKMEQVVDV
+616 IYAIECEMEHVADV
-630 EMLEQLYEEK
+630 ERLEKLYEEK
-640 TKKELLRAELYNA
+640 TMKELLRAKLYSE
-653 LENIME
+653 LENIVE

>member
-1 MKREL
+1 M
-6 FSFLFLCRKPWGNV
+6 GNV
-20 SFPWFFILKGVRK
+20 SFSWFFILKGVRK

-48 NIIFENISLEIKN
+48 NTIFENISLEIKN

-79 QLLTGMESLDA
+79 GLLTGMESLDA

-105 QIPKFDESMTVYE
+105 QIPKFDEAMTVYD
-118 VLSSAFKIE
+118 VLSSAFKVE
-127 KELEREMRT
+127 KELEKEMHA
-136 LEKHMAE
+136 LEKNMAV
-143 EQESSVL
+143 EQEKSAL
-150 QKLMERYG
+150 EKLMERYG
-158 IIQEKFAFLG
+158 VIQEKFAFLG

-182 LQVIELFPRS
+182 LQVTDLFSRV
-192 FLELSGGEQ
+192 FTELSGGEQ

-238 KEYNGTVVVISHDR
+238 KEYTGTVMVISHDR

-270 HVYHTNYSRFVEEKE
+270 HVYHTNYSQFVEEKE

-291 FQAFQE
+291 FQAYQE

-328 RARSMERAL
+328 RARNMERAL
-337 ERMEKLKKPILER
+337 ERIEKLKRPILER

-359 QERSGKDVIVMKEV
+359 QERSGKDVVVMKEV
-373 SKGFAEH
+373 SKGFAGRP
-380 LLFNEANLH
+380 LFEQANLH

-404 GKTTLLKLLLEE
+404 GKTTLLKLLLKE
-416 IKPDAGEIRIGSSVK
+416 INPDVGEIRIGSSVK
-431 IGYLSQHA
+431 IGYLSQHT
-439 YGNMKSNVLEAFREC
+439 YGNVKSNVLEAFREY

-576 TQVIKQQ
+576 KQVIKQK
-583 RQGRKKIET
+583 RQGRKSVEM
-592 VPVKKKEVRNIE
+592 VPVKEKKARNLE
-604 EIETELM
+604 EIENELM

-616 IYTLECKMEQVVDV
+616 IYAIECEMEHVADV
-630 EMLEQLYEEK
+630 ERLEKLYEEK
-640 TKKELLRAELYNA
+640 TMKELLRAKLYSE
-653 LENIME
+653 LENIVE

>member
-1 MKREL
+1 
-6 FSFLFLCRKPWGNV
+6 
-20 SFPWFFILKGVRK
+20 
-33 MTICSVNNVTKSFGG
+33 MTICSVNNVKKSFGG

-61 GERVGLV
+61 GERIGLV

-90 GAIHMKKGTRIGHVA
+90 GAIHMKKGTCIGHVA
-105 QIPKFDESMTVYE
+105 QIPKFNNEMNVYD
-118 VLSSAFKIE
+118 VLSSAFKKE
-127 KELEREMRT
+127 KELEIEMHA
-136 LEKHMAE
+136 LEKNMAE
-143 EQESSVL
+143 EQESSAL

-158 IIQEKFAFLG
+158 VIQERYAFLG

-182 LQVIELFPRS
+182 LQVTELFPRS
-192 FLELSGGEQ
+192 FMELSGGEQ

-238 KEYNGTVVVISHDR
+238 KEYTGTVMVISHDR

-270 HVYHTNYSRFVEEKE
+270 HVYHTNYSQFVEEKE

-291 FQAFQE
+291 FQAYQE

-328 RARSMERAL
+328 RARNMERAL
-337 ERMEKLKKPILER
+337 ERIEKLKRPILDR

-359 QERSGKDVIVMKEV
+359 QERSGKDVVVMKEV
-373 SKGFAEH
+373 SKGFAERS
-380 LLFNEANLH
+380 LFEKVNLH
-389 VRFQERAAIVGRNGT
+389 IRFQERAAIVGRNGT
-404 GKTTLLKLLLEE
+404 GKTTLLKLLLKEMQQ
-416 IKPDAGEIRIGSSVK
+416 DAGEIRIGSSVK

-439 YGNMKSNVLEAFREC
+439 YGNMKNNVLEAFRDC

-464 ILAKFLFYGPAVF
+464 ILARFLFYGPAVF

-495 LMYQDINFLILDE
+495 LMYQDVNFLILDE

-547 KTYWIDECKLFEFA
+547 KTYWIDEHKLFEFA
-561 GNYAWARQKWEEKLE
+561 GNYAWARQKWEERIEK
-576 TQVIKQQ
+576 QVVKQKQQ
-583 RQGRKKIET
+583 QQGNKALEVMPI
-592 VPVKKKEVRNIE
+592 KKKKSRDLEAVEN
-604 EIETELM
+604 ELM
-611 HVEED
+611 HIEED
-616 IYTLECKMEQVVDV
+616 IYALECKMENVVDV

-640 TKKELLRAELYNA
+640 TKKEFLRAELYNE
-653 LENIME
+653 LENIVE

>member
-1 MKREL
+1 
-6 FSFLFLCRKPWGNV
+6 
-20 SFPWFFILKGVRK
+20 
-33 MTICSVNNVTKSFGG
+33 MTICSVNNVMKSFGG

-79 QLLTGMESLDA
+79 GLLTGRESLDA

-105 QIPKFDESMTVYE
+105 QIPKFDEVMNVYD
-118 VLSSAFKIE
+118 VLSSAFKVE
-127 KELEREMRT
+127 KELEKEMHA
-136 LEKHMAE
+136 LEKNMAV
-143 EQESSVL
+143 EQEQSAL
-150 QKLMERYG
+150 EKLMERYG
-158 IIQEKFAFLG
+158 VIQEKFAFLG

-182 LQVIELFPRS
+182 LQVTDLFSRV
-192 FLELSGGEQ
+192 FTELSGGEQ

-238 KEYNGTVVVISHDR
+238 KEYTGTVIVISHDR

-270 HVYHTNYSRFVEEKE
+270 HVYHTNYSQFVEEKE

-291 FQAFQE
+291 FQAYQE

-328 RARSMERAL
+328 RARNMERAL
-337 ERMEKLKKPILER
+337 ERIEKLKRPILER

-359 QERSGKDVIVMKEV
+359 QERSGKDVVVMKEV
-373 SKGFAEH
+373 SKGFAGRP
-380 LLFNEANLH
+380 LFEQANLH

-404 GKTTLLKLLLEE
+404 GKTTLLKLLLKEME
-416 IKPDAGEIRIGSSVK
+416 PDAGAIRMGSSVK

-439 YGNMKSNVLEAFREC
+439 YENMKSNVLEAFREN

-576 TQVIKQQ
+576 KQVIKQK
-583 RQGRKKIET
+583 RQGRKSVEM
-592 VPVKKKEVRNIE
+592 VPVKEKKARNLE
-604 EIETELM
+604 EIENELM

-616 IYTLECKMEQVVDV
+616 IYAIECEMEHVADV
-630 EMLEQLYEEK
+630 ERLKKLYEEK
-640 TKKELLRAELYNA
+640 TMKELLRAKLYSE
-653 LENIME
+653 LENIVE

>member
-1 MKREL
+1 
-6 FSFLFLCRKPWGNV
+6 
-20 SFPWFFILKGVRK
+20 
-33 MTICSVNNVTKSFGG
+33 MTICSVNNVKKSFGG

-61 GERVGLV
+61 GERIGLV

-90 GAIHMKKGTRIGHVA
+90 GAIHMKKGTCIGHVA
-105 QIPKFDESMTVYE
+105 QIPKFNNEMNVYD
-118 VLSSAFKIE
+118 VLSSAFKKE
-127 KELEREMRT
+127 KELEIEMHA
-136 LEKHMAE
+136 LEKNMAE
-143 EQESSVL
+143 EQESSAL

-158 IIQEKFAFLG
+158 VIQERYAFLG

-182 LQVIELFPRS
+182 LQVTELFPRS
-192 FLELSGGEQ
+192 FMELSGGEQ

-238 KEYNGTVVVISHDR
+238 KEYTGTVMVISHDR

-270 HVYHTNYSRFVEEKE
+270 HVYHTNYSQFVEEKE

-291 FQAFQE
+291 FQAYQE

-328 RARSMERAL
+328 RARNMERAL
-337 ERMEKLKKPILER
+337 ERIEKLKRPILDR

-359 QERSGKDVIVMKEV
+359 QERSGKDVVVMKEV
-373 SKGFAEH
+373 SKGFDERS
-380 LLFNEANLH
+380 LFEKVNLH
-389 VRFQERAAIVGRNGT
+389 IRFQERAAIVGRNGT
-404 GKTTLLKLLLEE
+404 GKTTLLKLLLKEMQQ
-416 IKPDAGEIRIGSSVK
+416 DAGEIRIGSSVK

-439 YGNMKSNVLEAFREC
+439 YGNMKNNVLEAFRDC

-464 ILAKFLFYGPAVF
+464 ILARFLFYGPAVF

-495 LMYQDINFLILDE
+495 LMYQDVNFLILDE

-547 KTYWIDECKLFEFA
+547 KTYWIDEHKLFEFA
-561 GNYAWARQKWEEKLE
+561 GNYAWARQKWEERIEK
-576 TQVIKQQ
+576 QVVKQKQQ
-583 RQGRKKIET
+583 QQGNKALEVMPI
-592 VPVKKKEVRNIE
+592 KKKKSRDLEAVEN
-604 EIETELM
+604 ELM
-611 HVEED
+611 HIEED
-616 IYTLECKMEQVVDV
+616 IYALECKMENVVDV

-640 TKKELLRAELYNA
+640 TKKEFLRAELYNE
-653 LENIME
+653 LENIVE

>member
-1 MKREL
+1 M
-6 FSFLFLCRKPWGNV
+6 GNV
-20 SFPWFFILKGVRK
+20 SFSWFFILKGVRK

-48 NIIFENISLEIKN
+48 NTIFENISLEIKN

-79 QLLTGMESLDA
+79 GLLTGMESLDA

-105 QIPKFDESMTVYE
+105 QIPKFDEVMTVYD
-118 VLSSAFKIE
+118 VLSSAFKVE
-127 KELEREMRT
+127 KELEKEMHA
-136 LEKHMAE
+136 LEKNMAV
-143 EQESSVL
+143 EQEQSAL
-150 QKLMERYG
+150 EKLMERYG
-158 IIQEKFAFLG
+158 VIQEKFAFLG

-182 LQVIELFPRS
+182 LQVTDLFSRV
-192 FLELSGGEQ
+192 FTELSGGEQ

-238 KEYNGTVVVISHDR
+238 KEYTGTVMVISHDR

-270 HVYHTNYSRFVEEKE
+270 HVYHTNYSQFVEEKE

-291 FQAFQE
+291 FQAYQE

-328 RARSMERAL
+328 RARNMERAL
-337 ERMEKLKKPILER
+337 ERIEKLKRPILER

-359 QERSGKDVIVMKEV
+359 QERSGKDVVVMKEV
-373 SKGFAEH
+373 SKGFAGRP
-380 LLFNEANLH
+380 LFEQANLH

-404 GKTTLLKLLLEE
+404 GKTTLLKLLLKE
-416 IKPDAGEIRIGSSVK
+416 INPDVGEIRIGSSVK
-431 IGYLSQHA
+431 IGYLSQHT
-439 YGNMKSNVLEAFREC
+439 YGNVKSNVLEAFREY

-464 ILAKFLFYGPAVF
+464 ILANFLFYGPAVF

-576 TQVIKQQ
+576 KQVIKQK
-583 RQGRKKIET
+583 RQGRKSVEM
-592 VPVKKKEVRNIE
+592 VPVKEKKARNLE
-604 EIETELM
+604 EIENELM

-616 IYTLECKMEQVVDV
+616 IYAIECEMEHVANVERLEK
-630 EMLEQLYEEK
+630 LYEEK
-640 TKKELLRAELYNA
+640 TMKELLRAKLYSE
-653 LENIME
+653 LENIVE

>member
-1 MKREL
+1 M
-6 FSFLFLCRKPWGNV
+6 GNV
-20 SFPWFFILKGVRK
+20 SFSWFFILKGVRK
-33 MTICSVNNVTKSFGG
+33 MTICSVNNVMKSFGG

-79 QLLTGMESLDA
+79 GLLTGKESLDA

-105 QIPKFDESMTVYE
+105 QIPKFDEVMTVYD
-118 VLSSAFKIE
+118 VLSSAFKVE
-127 KELEREMRT
+127 KELEKEMHA
-136 LEKHMAE
+136 LEKNMAV
-143 EQESSVL
+143 EQEQSAL
-150 QKLMERYG
+150 EKLMERYG
-158 IIQEKFAFLG
+158 VIQEKFAFLG

-182 LQVIELFPRS
+182 LQVTDLFPRV
-192 FLELSGGEQ
+192 FTELSGGEQ

-228 FAVEWLEQFL
+228 FAVEWLEKFL
-238 KEYNGTVVVISHDR
+238 KEYTGTVMVISHDR

-270 HVYHTNYSRFVEEKE
+270 HVYHTNYSQFVEEKE

-291 FQAFQE
+291 FQAYQE

-328 RARSMERAL
+328 RARNMERAL
-337 ERMEKLKKPILER
+337 ERIEKLKRPILER

-359 QERSGKDVIVMKEV
+359 QERSGKDVVVMKEV
-373 SKGFAEH
+373 SKGFAGRP
-380 LLFNEANLH
+380 LFEQANLH

-416 IKPDAGEIRIGSSVK
+416 INPDVGEIRIGSSVK
-431 IGYLSQHA
+431 IGYLSQHT
-439 YGNMKSNVLEAFREC
+439 YGNVKSNVLEAFREY

-576 TQVIKQQ
+576 KQVIKQK
-583 RQGRKKIET
+583 RQGRKSVEM
-592 VPVKKKEVRNIE
+592 VPVKEKKARNLE
-604 EIETELM
+604 EIENELM

-616 IYTLECKMEQVVDV
+616 IYAIECEMEHVADV
-630 EMLEQLYEEK
+630 ERLEKLYEEK
-640 TKKELLRAELYNA
+640 TMKELLRAKLYSE
-653 LENIME
+653 LENIVE